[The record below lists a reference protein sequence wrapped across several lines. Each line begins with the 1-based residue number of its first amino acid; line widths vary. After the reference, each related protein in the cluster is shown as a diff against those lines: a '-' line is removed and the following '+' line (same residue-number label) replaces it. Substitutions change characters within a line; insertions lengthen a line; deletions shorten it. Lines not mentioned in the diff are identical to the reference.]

1 MSIFRETFT
10 PEVKGQLR
18 ARQNAAQRKKP
29 TDIIYQNSR
38 NSWVRMTSSVNV
50 KGNSNLANQYILQ
63 GGTLINGVLGKM
75 LRSGI
80 GNQANT
86 YSNTSPSGNSYN
98 TSARAGTAG
107 LKPMPGIKSVDIK
120 SKTAYGSLREVTVN
134 FVANNQQQLEDLELL
149 YMRPGYT
156 VLIEWGWAP
165 YLNNKGEISNEI
177 PFYDKVLKGGVSR
190 DQVFSDLFTLSRTHF
205 GNYDAMF
212 GYVKN
217 YNWTARMDGGYD
229 CTTTIISIGEILES
243 LKVGW
248 ISPNMSDIIT
258 NRGLLKVIGP
268 STTPLNFTTDK
279 LSQAYAQNTLAGL
292 CYELYNF
299 CDFQKPTTPIFPKL
313 STLNA
318 NSTGTGFT
326 PEITT
331 SSAYDLFAF
340 QYATS
345 PIDNSLASSGIQ
357 AYITLGSFV
366 DLLNKYILLHA
377 GNNEIISK
385 SKAFIE
391 SARLMTSKKLYL
403 PNFS

>member
-50 KGNSNLANQYILQ
+50 KGKSDLAESYVLQ
-63 GGTLINGVLGKM
+63 GGILNDRLDYS
-75 LRSGI
+75 LRSGV
-80 GNQANT
+80 GTSDKA

-98 TSARAGTAG
+98 ISARAGTAG

-120 SKTAYGSLREVTVN
+120 SKTAYGSLREETVN

-156 VLIEWGWAP
+156 VLIEWGWSP
-165 YLNNKGEISNEI
+165 YLDNNGDINSKV

-190 DQVFSDLFTLSRTHF
+190 DQIFSDLFKLSRENF

-229 CTTTIISIGEILES
+229 CTTTVISIGEILES
-243 LKVGW
+243 NK
-248 ISPNMSDIIT
+248 
-258 NRGLLKVIGP
+258 P
-268 STTPLNFTTDK
+268 S
-279 LSQAYAQNTLAGL
+279 
-292 CYELYNF
+292 
-299 CDFQKPTTPIFPKL
+299 
-313 STLNA
+313 
-318 NSTGTGFT
+318 
-326 PEITT
+326 
-331 SSAYDLFAF
+331 
-340 QYATS
+340 
-345 PIDNSLASSGIQ
+345 
-357 AYITLGSFV
+357 
-366 DLLNKYILLHA
+366 
-377 GNNEIISK
+377 
-385 SKAFIE
+385 
-391 SARLMTSKKLYL
+391 
-403 PNFS
+403 